1 MRGHGERQGQQVC
14 LGCENVVLHV
24 KRYVVRFS
32 KQQEQVL
39 KHLSEEERV
48 HSEKNDHINSLIS
61 GNCKEVSLLRSDMDP
76 HV

>member
-14 LGCENVVLHV
+14 LSREDVVLHV

-32 KQQEQVL
+32 KQQEQIL

-48 HSEKNDHINSLIS
+48 HSGEK
-61 GNCKEVSLLRSDMDP
+61 KTK
-76 HV
+76 